1 MANCRR
7 ACDACDRLLLPIVH
21 NPFGTMPAAKRKV
34 ATQDEQFADNECRDE
49 LENHKRVRWE
59 EAQGFT
65 DRNSEMEDSA
75 CNAKATDTL
84 LSDHYAY

>member
-1 MANCRR
+1 MTRVT
-7 ACDACDRLLLPIVH
+7 DYFLPVH
-21 NPFGTMPAAKRKV
+21 DPSVTMPAVKRKV
-34 ATQDEQFADNECRDE
+34 VTQDKQFSDNECQEE

-65 DRNSEMEDSA
+65 DGNSDMEDSA
-75 CNAKATDTL
+75 YNAKATDTL